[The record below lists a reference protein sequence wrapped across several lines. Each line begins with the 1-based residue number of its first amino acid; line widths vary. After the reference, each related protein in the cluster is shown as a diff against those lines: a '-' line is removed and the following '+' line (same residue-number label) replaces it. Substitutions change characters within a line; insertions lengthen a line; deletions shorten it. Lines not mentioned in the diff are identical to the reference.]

1 MIHKLYDDEVI
12 GAPVWTTVQNVE
24 IQDDVGAP
32 NPEFVHLLPSSGHEH
47 TILRPSLGRP
57 LVSPQ
62 RSHRIK
68 PTTFLSLFSY
78 H

>member
-12 GAPVWTTVQNVE
+12 SAPAWTKVQNVE

-47 TILRPSLGRP
+47 APSSDNPWAAPLRPPRCHTESNLQA
-57 LVSPQ
+57 S
-62 RSHRIK
+62 
-68 PTTFLSLFSY
+68 
-78 H
+78 